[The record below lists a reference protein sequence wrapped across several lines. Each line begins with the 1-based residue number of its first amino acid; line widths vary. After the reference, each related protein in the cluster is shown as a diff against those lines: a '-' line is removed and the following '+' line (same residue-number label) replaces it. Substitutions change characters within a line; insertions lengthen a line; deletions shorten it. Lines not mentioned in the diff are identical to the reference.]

1 MSSRPA
7 ATAAHP
13 GVVLVILCSA
23 VFMAALDMFIVNVA
37 LGAIGTDFGE
47 GSLSQLSWVL
57 NGYTIFYGALLVPA
71 GRLTDSL
78 GRKAGFQL
86 GLVLFTLASLGCA
99 LSGNLWVLVA
109 FRCLQAVGAAVLT
122 PASLGLVL
130 TTLPQETRARS
141 IRIWASSGALA
152 GAAGPVVGGLLVASS
167 WRGIFLLNLPIGLAA
182 VLAAA
187 KYIPSVKQE
196 RAAHLPDFL
205 GGGLLIV
212 AIGTLALGLIEAP
225 GWGWSSTAA
234 TLCWVISAAALGA
247 FVYSSAKH
255 PSPVIELSLM
265 KHRTFA
271 WSNITVLLLSVTFAA
286 ELLSVILFM
295 EQRWHWSALQT
306 GLAVA
311 PGPCM
316 VPLFALIGQ
325 RLSRKLPVGVVTGLG
340 ALLQGLG
347 AAVILLAVGP
357 SPDYVTAILPGWLL
371 VGAGNGLAF
380 PTAIASAT
388 VELPAH
394 QSSTGSAVVNMSRQ
408 VGMVLGTSILVVI
421 LGGTDA
427 TGQGDTFFRGWWFA
441 SLVALVAA
449 GTALG
454 ISRPTRDAGSRAS
467 PHQEATS

>member
-1 MSSRPA
+1 MTTARPA
-7 ATAAHP
+7 ATEAHP
-13 GVVLVILCSA
+13 GAVLVILCSA

-37 LGAIGTDFGE
+37 LGAIGTDFSE
-47 GSLSQLSWVL
+47 PSLSRLSWVL

-71 GRLTDSL
+71 GRLTDTL
-78 GRKAGFQL
+78 GRKAGFQV
-86 GLVLFTLASLGCA
+86 GLALFTLASLGCA
-99 LSGNLWVLVA
+99 LSDSLWVLVA

-130 TTLPQETRARS
+130 TALPEALRPRAV
-141 IRIWASSGALA
+141 RIWASSGALA
-152 GAAGPVVGGLLVASS
+152 GAAGPVVGGLLVATS

-182 VLAAA
+182 MLAAA
-187 KYIPSVKQE
+187 RFVPSVKQE
-196 RAAHLPDFL
+196 RAAQLPDFL
-205 GGGLLIV
+205 GGVLLIA
-212 AIGTLALGLIEAP
+212 AIGALALGLIDAP
-225 GWGWSSTAA
+225 ERGWASPHVL
-234 TLCWVISAAALGA
+234 LCWGVSAAALLA
-247 FVYSSAKH
+247 FVARSARH
-255 PSPVIELSLM
+255 PSPVLELAML

-271 WSNITVLLLSVTFAA
+271 WSNLTVLLLSVTFAA

-295 EQRWHWSALQT
+295 EQRWHWTALRT

-316 VPLFALIGQ
+316 VPLFALLGQ
-325 RLSRKLPVGVVTGLG
+325 RLSRRLPAGVITGAG

-347 AAVILLAVGP
+347 AAVLLAGAGAT
-357 SPDYVTAILPGWLL
+357 PDYVTSILPGWLL

-421 LGGTDA
+421 LGTDA
-427 TGQGDTFFRGWWFA
+427 TGTGGPFVRGWGFA
-441 SLVALVAA
+441 ALVALAA
-449 GTALG
+449 TATALG
-454 ISRPTRDAGSRAS
+454 ISRPAPRPAS
-467 PHQEATS
+467 SPG

>member
-1 MSSRPA
+1 MVTARPA
-7 ATAAHP
+7 ETTAHP
-13 GVVLVILCSA
+13 GVVLLILCTA
-23 VFMAALDMFIVNVA
+23 VFMAALDIFIVNVA
-37 LGAIGTDFGE
+37 LGAIGTDFAE
-47 GSLSQLSWVL
+47 PSLSKLSWVL
-57 NGYTIFYGALLVPA
+57 NGYTIVYGALLVPA

-78 GRKAGFQL
+78 GRKAGFQA

-99 LSGNLWVLVA
+99 LSDNLWVLVA
-109 FRCLQAVGAAVLT
+109 FRGLQAVGAAVLT

-130 TTLPQETRARS
+130 TVLSEAKRSRS

-152 GAAGPVVGGLLVASS
+152 GAAGPMVGGLLVASS

-182 VLAAA
+182 LLAAA
-187 KYIPSVKQE
+187 KYVPSVKQQ
-196 RAAHLPDFL
+196 RAAHLPDFV
-205 GGGLLIV
+205 GSVLLIV
-212 AIGTLALGLIEAP
+212 AIAALALGLIEAP
-225 GWGWSSTAA
+225 GWGWASTAA
-234 TLCWVISAAALGA
+234 TLCWVVSAAALVA
-247 FVYSSAKH
+247 FIASSARH
-255 PSPVIELSLM
+255 PSPVIELSLL

-316 VPLFALIGQ
+316 VPLFAMLGQ
-325 RLSRKLPVGVVTGLG
+325 RLGRRLPVGVITGAG

-347 AAVILLAVGP
+347 AVVLLATVGGG
-357 SPDYVTAILPGWLL
+357 PDYVTAILPGWLL

-421 LGGTDA
+421 LGAGDA
-427 TGQGDTFFRGWWFA
+427 TGAFLQGWWFA
-441 SLVALVAA
+441 ALVGLVAA

-454 ISRPTRDAGSRAS
+454 ISPSARATGTVDLPVGS
-467 PHQEATS
+467 H

>member
-1 MSSRPA
+1 MTARPLA
-7 ATAAHP
+7 AAAHP
-13 GVVLVILCSA
+13 AVVLVILCSA

-37 LGAIGTDFGE
+37 LGAIGTDFSVT
-47 GSLSQLSWVL
+47 SLSHLSWVL

-71 GRLTDSL
+71 GRLTDTL

-86 GLVLFTLASLGCA
+86 GLVLFTVASLGCA
-99 LSGNLWVLVA
+99 LSGTLWVLVA

-130 TTLPQETRARS
+130 TALPEETRPRS

-167 WRGIFLLNLPIGLAA
+167 WRGIFLLNLPIGIATF
-182 VLAAA
+182 LAAA
-187 KYIPSVKQE
+187 RFVPSVKQE

-205 GGGLLIV
+205 GSVLLIV
-212 AIGTLALGLIEAP
+212 SIAALALGLIEAP
-225 GWGWSSTAA
+225 GWGWGSTAA
-234 TLCWVISAAALGA
+234 MLCWGVSAAALLA
-247 FVYSSAKH
+247 FILSSARH
-255 PSPVIELSLM
+255 PSPVIELSLLR
-265 KHRTFA
+265 HRTFA
-271 WSNITVLLLSVTFAA
+271 WSNLTVLLLSVTFAA

-316 VPLFALIGQ
+316 VPLFAVIGQ
-325 RLSRKLPVGVVTGLG
+325 RASRRFPVGVITGVG
-340 ALLQGLG
+340 ALLMGLG
-347 AAVILLAVGP
+347 AAVLLLSVGAGA
-357 SPDYVTAILPGWLL
+357 DYVTTVLPGWLL

-427 TGQGDTFFRGWWFA
+427 SGQGGTFLRGWWFA
-441 SLVALVAA
+441 ALVALVAA
-449 GTALG
+449 ITALG
-454 ISRPTRDAGSRAS
+454 ISRRAPGHAPAVAS
-467 PHQEATS
+467 PH